1 MELGRAWERVQGFG
15 TRGSSLSNL
24 KEMQA
29 LLLSPIIGCLFRRL
43 LVPEDFEARNWGVQ
57 DIHVCPSREFFMLLC
72 ACYGCIT
79 WAPPPSG
86 FRLSLASGGGAAVG
100 DQGQEG
106 ELGVSLLLP
115 PCCTESW
122 WWLNQAASSQL
133 SAVQSFPL
141 PSPLE
146 A

>member
-1 MELGRAWERVQGFG
+1 MELGRAWERVQEFG

-24 KEMQA
+24 KEIQV

-57 DIHVCPSREFFMLLC
+57 DIHVCSSREFLMLLC
-72 ACYGCIT
+72 ACCGCIT

-86 FRLSLASGGGAAVG
+86 FRLSLASGGAAVG

-106 ELGVSLLLP
+106 ELGVSLWLP
-115 PCCTESW
+115 PCCTESL